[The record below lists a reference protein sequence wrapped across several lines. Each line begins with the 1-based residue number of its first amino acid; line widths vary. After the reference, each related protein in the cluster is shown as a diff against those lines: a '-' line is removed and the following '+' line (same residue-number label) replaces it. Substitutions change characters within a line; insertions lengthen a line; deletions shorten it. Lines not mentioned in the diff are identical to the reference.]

1 MAPYPPPP
9 TTLPT
14 TPAQTLVLQY
24 PWVDKIVAIVCL
36 VVAPPVVLLVWLILR
51 YHRKARAVARA
62 QAQAQPCH
70 HGRDVD
76 IRSRSPFRYTQYT
89 RFIETHP
96 RSEPPQSPGLADT
109 TPPPAPSDNVSPLS
123 LPGTARHTRMQSMS
137 TESCTSQT
145 SMVTLY
151 RQSNVNFTPTT
162 LDDPFT
168 DFSAIH
174 HEDDD
179 GTEDDNGTEDH
190 HGTAANPPT
199 DIYAAYPSSDS
210 GIGEMRPDSGY
221 HVSVG
226 ESELYNGS
234 ATPSMVSLTPSLI
247 ALMHIAILSAEHMRT
262 VDEEN
267 AIESWLATYAEWSVE
282 WVAETGEDWEAA
294 ERSAS
299 EDGLERAEDDSVEAV
314 DDADLYGAD

>member
-1 MAPYPPPP
+1 
-9 TTLPT
+9 
-14 TPAQTLVLQY
+14 
-24 PWVDKIVAIVCL
+24 
-36 VVAPPVVLLVWLILR
+36 
-51 YHRKARAVARA
+51 
-62 QAQAQPCH
+62 
-70 HGRDVD
+70 
-76 IRSRSPFRYTQYT
+76 
-89 RFIETHP
+89 
-96 RSEPPQSPGLADT
+96 
-109 TPPPAPSDNVSPLS
+109 
-123 LPGTARHTRMQSMS
+123 MS

-151 RQSNVNFTPTT
+151 RQSNVTFTPTT

-174 HEDDD
+174 REDDD
-179 GTEDDNGTEDH
+179 GAEDH

-234 ATPSMVSLTPSLI
+234 ATPSMVSLTPSLV
-247 ALMHIAILSAEHMRT
+247 ALMHISILSAEHMRT
-262 VDEEN
+262 IDEEN
-267 AIESWLATYAEWSVE
+267 AIEDWLATCAEWSKE
-282 WVAETGEDWEAA
+282 WVEEMGEDWEAA

-299 EDGLERAEDDSVEAV
+299 DDGEERAEDDSVGAV
-314 DDADLYGAD
+314 DEVDLYGAD